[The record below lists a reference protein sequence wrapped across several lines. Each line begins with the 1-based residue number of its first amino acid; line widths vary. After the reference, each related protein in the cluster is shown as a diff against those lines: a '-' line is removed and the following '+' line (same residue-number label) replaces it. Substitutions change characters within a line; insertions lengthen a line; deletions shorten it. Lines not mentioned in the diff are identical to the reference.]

1 MAVFQKLVLFISFVL
16 VFIQGSEISSDGAN
30 DGLQEIKRNTV
41 VIAILVRNK
50 AHILP
55 YFLTCLERLDYP
67 KDRLLLW

>member
-1 MAVFQKLVLFISFVL
+1 MAVFQKLILFFSFVL

-30 DGLQEIKRNTV
+30 DGMQEIKRNTV

>member
-1 MAVFQKLVLFISFVL
+1 MAVFQKLVLFVSFVL
-16 VFIQGSEISSDGAN
+16 VFIHGSEISVDEAN
-30 DGLQEIKRNTV
+30 DGTQEVKSNTV